1 MTSLCSGA
9 SVVMSVRSQVMFLK
23 ESVSI
28 VKIEDTFIHIR
39 SCFCG
44 RVIQEDTNSNIYEEV
59 VRNV

>member
-1 MTSLCSGA
+1 
-9 SVVMSVRSQVMFLK
+9 MSVRSQVMFLK